1 MLILTRRT
9 GEAILLDGGVRIV
22 VLETDGQGV
31 RLGIEAPAS
40 IGIVREEVAQRI
52 AEENIRAGEPRD
64 ARDLLKSLTQRP
76 PPKIDGSSDSD
87 DGRGDGGSGG
97 DSNGE
102 DDGDA
107 GSGPG
112 TGD

>member
-40 IGIVREEVAQRI
+40 VGIVREEVAQRI
-52 AEENIRAGEPRD
+52 AEENIRAGAPKD
-64 ARDLLKSLTQRP
+64 AKNLLESLTKRA
-76 PPKIDGSSDSD
+76 PPKSS
-87 DGRGDGGSGG
+87 GEGDEDESGG
-97 DSNGE
+97 PE
-102 DDGDA
+102 DGD
-107 GSGPG
+107 
-112 TGD
+112 